1 MNRFSRWQLRPL
13 GWLQALLYSLIKT
26 RLIGPAQQPATHN
39 TLRVYALL
47 YPSLSETLVIDREV
61 QELNW
66 ASPLDTANSLN
77 QTGLPSFFHV
87 YGRSRS
93 LFHRAGKPV
102 ICDSLKMLAEWQ
114 LAHPDRPLEVV
125 PVRVFW
131 GRGPQK
137 EGSFLRIW
145 LQNSGSFGGR
155 LLTLLAILFNG
166 RNTFVHFSQPLSLQQ
181 LAQKART
188 PHRLARKTA
197 LLLRIHFRQVSATV
211 IGPDLSHRRTLI
223 SQIPNRPLVQTAI
236 EQAIKEQNLTLPQA
250 RQKTRQYADEIA
262 SNISYTTVRFMDVL
276 LSWVWNT
283 LYDGVQVNHID
294 PLKTAARDNE
304 IIYVPCHRSH
314 IDYLLLSYVLYH
326 NGLQLPQIAAGINL
340 NLPVAG
346 SILRRS
352 GAFFMR
358 RSFRD
363 NPLYAAVF
371 DEYLHS
377 IFTRGYAAE
386 YFVEGGRSRTGRTL
400 QPKAGML
407 AMTVRSYLRD
417 CRKPILFMPVYLGY
431 EKVFEAGS
439 YQKELN
445 GKKKRQE
452 SLLGVFAT
460 LKSFR
465 RHFGKVQVT
474 FGEPIYLTEF
484 LNQQYPDWRQQTA
497 ADHHYRPDW
506 ARPVVDQLARRIVT
520 GINQA
525 TSVNPINLVAMALL
539 TSPREAMEESVLIQR
554 LENWAALIRQQPLSN
569 RTQVTEG
576 SASDWIQQAE
586 TLGSIQRQS
595 HSMGDLIYADDRRAI
610 ALTYYRNNVLHLL
623 AIPSVLSCLLVHRQP
638 HQAKQLHALV
648 LTLYP
653 YLQAELFLPWSK
665 AQLETVINDWLDTLC
680 QADYLECS
688 NHHYCAVDD
697 REASYTELTAL
708 ATLMMPTLERYY
720 LTLALLRQR
729 RSATLTAEQLERQ
742 CSLIAQRISLLHGL
756 NAPEFFDTSLFRTLV
771 AELLEQQILTRQ
783 DNHGVLVFGEALVTL
798 TEQLEQALDGPMRH
812 SILRCI

>member
-1 MNRFSRWQLRPL
+1 MNRLSRWQLRLL
-13 GWLQALLYSLIKT
+13 GWLQALLYSLLKT
-26 RLIGPAQQPATHN
+26 RLIGPAQQQSATCG

-47 YPSLSETLVIDREV
+47 YPSLAETLVIDREV
-61 QELNW
+61 QTLDWTGPLDDN
-66 ASPLDTANSLN
+66 SPLN
-77 QTGLPSFFHV
+77 QAGLQPFFHV
-87 YGRSRS
+87 YRRSGSPFRK
-93 LFHRAGKPV
+93 AGKPV
-102 ICDSLKMLAEWQ
+102 ICKALKTLAEWQ
-114 LAHPDRPLEVV
+114 LAHPDRDLEVI

-131 GRGPQK
+131 GRGPEK

-145 LQNSGSFGGR
+145 LQNSGTLGGR
-155 LLTLLAILFNG
+155 IFTLMAILFNG
-166 RNTFVHFSQPLSLQQ
+166 RNTFVHISRPVSMQR
-181 LAQKART
+181 LAQDTRT
-188 PHRLARKTA
+188 PTRLARKTA
-197 LLLRIHFRQVSATV
+197 LLLRIHFRLVSATV

-223 SQIPNRPLVQTAI
+223 SQIPNRPLVQAAI
-236 EQAIKEQNLTLPQA
+236 EQAMQERSLTLPQA
-250 RQKTRQYADEIA
+250 RQKALKYADEIA

-283 LYDGVQVNHID
+283 LYDGVQVSHID

-326 NGLQLPQIAAGINL
+326 NGLQIPQIAAGINL

-407 AMTVRSYLRD
+407 AMTLRSYLRD
-417 CRKPILFMPVYLGY
+417 ARKPILFMPVYLGY

-439 YQKELN
+439 YQQELK
-445 GKKKRQE
+445 GKKKRKE
-452 SLLGVFAT
+452 SLLGVITT

-465 RHFGKVQVT
+465 RNFGKVQVN

-484 LNQQYPDWRQQTA
+484 LNQQQPDWREQDYQA
-497 ADHHYRPDW
+497 NHYRPDW
-506 ARPVVDQLARRIVT
+506 ARPVVDNLARRIVT

-539 TSPREAMEESVLIQR
+539 TSPREAMEEAALIQR
-554 LENWAALIRQQPLSN
+554 LENWAALIVQQPLSS
-569 RTQVTEG
+569 RTQVTQGNAAE
-576 SASDWIQQAE
+576 WLQHAE

-595 HSMGDLIYADDRRAI
+595 HSMGDLIYADDRQAI

-623 AIPSVLSCLLVHRQP
+623 AIPSVLSCLLIHRQP
-638 HQAKQLHALV
+638 LQPEQLRSLIQ
-648 LTLYP
+648 TLYP
-653 YLQAELFLPWSK
+653 YLQAELFLPWST
-665 AQLETVINDWLDTLC
+665 AQLDTVIDGWLATLC
-680 QADYLECS
+680 DADYLECS
-688 NHHYCAVDD
+688 DNHYCAVDD

-708 ATLMMPTLERYY
+708 AKLMMPTLERDY
-720 LTLALLRQR
+720 LALALLRQR
-729 RSATLTAEQLERQ
+729 RSGTLTAEQLEQQ
-742 CSLIAQRISLLHGL
+742 CSLIAQRVSLLHGL
-756 NAPEFFDTSLFRTLV
+756 NAPEFFDATLFRTLV
-771 AELLEQQILTRQ
+771 SQLLDQGILSQQAH
-783 DNHGVLVFGEALVTL
+783 NVLAFGDALVAL
-798 TEQLEQALDGPMRH
+798 TEQLEQALDGSVRH